1 MGWRGFHAWAARRR
15 RARWASGLAALGALL
30 AVSAGLSGCANLGYY
45 AQSVQGHVALLT
57 AAKPVDDWL
66 ADPATPPALRER
78 LQLSQRLRAFAST
91 ELGLPDNASY
101 TRYADLKRPAV
112 VWNVIAAP
120 ELSLQ
125 LKTWC
130 FPVMGCVSYRGYFDR
145 AAAEAT
151 AAALKAAGWEVIVYG
166 VPAYSTLGWS
176 NWLGGDPLLNTFIGG
191 TEADFARLLFHEL
204 AHQVVYAPD
213 DTMFNESYA
222 TAVERLGLVRWQA
235 VNGPL
240 RDDPARERRRQD
252 FKAITLATRQALQAL
267 YASDLPDEAKR
278 ARKAELMAEM
288 RARHAAL
295 KAGPWAGDT
304 GYDGWFNRANNAS
317 LAIQAT
323 YDALVPAFEALHA
336 REGGDF
342 RRLHA
347 EVRRLAALPPTERR
361 ATLDALA
368 PRVPAPAVPNATP
381 AAAAAA
387 SAPAAR

>member
-1 MGWRGFHAWAARRR
+1 MGGPGMPSGAPRRRGALQVFHALRSRG
-15 RARWASGLAALGALL
+15 ARWAAGLAALL
-30 AVSAGLSGCANLGYY
+30 AVLATAGGLTGCANLGYY
-45 AQSVQGHVALLT
+45 AQSVQGHVALLA

-66 ADPATPPALRER
+66 ADTATPAPLRER
-78 LQLSQRLRAFAST
+78 LQLAQRLRAFASR
-91 ELGLPDNASY
+91 ELGLPDNPSY

-125 LKTWC
+125 LKSWC

-145 AAAEAT
+145 AAADAE

-191 TEADFARLLFHEL
+191 TEADLARLLFHEL

-213 DTMFNESYA
+213 DSMFNESYA
-222 TAVERLGLVRWQA
+222 TAVERLCLARWQTL
-235 VNGPL
+235 NGPL
-240 RDDPARERRRQD
+240 RDDPTRERRRQD
-252 FKAITLATRQALQAL
+252 FKALTLATREALQAL
-267 YASDLPDEAKR
+267 YASDLPVEAKR
-278 ARKAELMAEM
+278 ARKAALMAEL

-295 KAGPWAGDT
+295 KAGPWAGDS
-304 GYDGWFNRANNAS
+304 GYDAWFARANNAS

-342 RRLHA
+342 TRLHA
-347 EVRRLAALPPTERR
+347 EVGRLAGLPKAERR

-368 PRVPAPAVPNATP
+368 QQPPA
-381 AAAAAA
+381 
-387 SAPAAR
+387 R